1 MKSWVL
7 GVAGI
12 AGAGVALAVNSR
24 DAGAAASQAWPAFVL
39 VAGLLLVGL
48 VAAED
53 GLFAAAGAALRRAC
67 PNSLLLFCGMAAL
80 IMVVS
85 AVLNLDTAVAFLTPV
100 AVSAGGRSTDP
111 SHDAGLVEGLEEGRP
126 NVGAALLPA
135 CILLSNAG
143 SLLLPGSNLTNL
155 IVVTHARISGGSF
168 ASRMFLPW
176 IAVGLVTAG
185 VVAVLSRDSL
195 RAKRDGSPTQ
205 LGGESGSAEGSA
217 GRPRLGVGAVAIGA
231 AVAAMLLLG
240 SPSLVVLAVGVAAVC
255 ARMFGARILGGSVKV
270 SRVAQ
275 VLNLPVLVGLMGL
288 ATAVGTLGRLWSGP
302 SELLGHLDPLGTA
315 VAAAVSTVL
324 INNLP
329 AASLLSARAVTH
341 PLALL
346 VGLDVGPNLFV
357 SGSLAWV
364 LWLSSARACGVDPGL
379 RRALRIGVVAA
390 PLGTLAGVA
399 ALMAVA
405 GGG

>member
-100 AVSAGGRSTDP
+100 AVSAGGRSTD
-111 SHDAGLVEGLEEGRP
+111 AGLEEGLEEGRP

-205 LGGESGSAEGSA
+205 LGGESASAEESP
-217 GRPRLGVGAVAIGA
+217 GRPRLGVGAVGIGA

-255 ARMFGARILGGSVKV
+255 ARMFGARMLGVRAPGGSVKV
-270 SRVAQ
+270 ARVAQ

-346 VGLDVGPNLFV
+346 IGLDVGPNLFV

-399 ALMAVA
+399 ALMLTA
-405 GGG
+405 

>member
-7 GVAGI
+7 SVAGV

-24 DAGAAASQAWPAFVL
+24 DAAAAASQAWPAFVL

-67 PNSLLLFCGMAAL
+67 PNSLVLFCGMAAL
-80 IMVVS
+80 IIVVS

-100 AVSAGGRSTDP
+100 AVSAGRRSADP
-111 SHDAGLVEGLEEGRP
+111 SQDAPLEEGRS

-176 IAVGLVTAG
+176 IAVGFITAA
-185 VVAVLSRDSL
+185 VVAVLSRDAL
-195 RAKRDGSPTQ
+195 RAKTDESPTQ
-205 LGGESGSAEGSA
+205 IGSESGRADDSTRG
-217 GRPRLGVGAVAIGA
+217 PRFGVGAVAIGA

-240 SPSLVVLAVGVAAVC
+240 SPSLVVLAVGVAAVG
-255 ARMFGARILGGSVKV
+255 ARMLGVRAPGGSVKV

-346 VGLDVGPNLFV
+346 IGLDVGPNLFV

-379 RRALRIGVVAA
+379 RRALRIGLIAA